1 MNEVLL
7 PGGAAGAPG
16 QLIKRLGEHHD
27 PGCKA
32 VVGRGTG
39 SSGGRRGTGAA
50 ASIRVQPHRQ
60 PSCFN

>member
-16 QLIKRLGEHHD
+16 RLIKRLGEHCN
-27 PGCKA
+27 PGRTA

-39 SSGGRRGTGAA
+39 SSGGQERNRRCRQHPCAA
-50 ASIRVQPHRQ
+50 PQAAELL
-60 PSCFN
+60 